1 MTAAT
6 KPAAGAPAA
15 SEAISL
21 AQYAA
26 VRAAVTEGFPLADV
40 LAVEGLTPRAFARAD
55 LAWKQRLAAEP
66 EQLAT
71 YEQELAHAEDWLD
84 RQVEPLAED
93 AAAWAGFLAAFGS
106 HPAPFELLQENGLGM
121 NDVARLRRRWARR
134 AEEDA
139 KVGELIA
146 ELRAKPGELG
156 PLRVGPPV
164 LRPSRVAAVREPA
177 KVSAGGPTA
186 TTPHGEPGL
195 GLAEY
200 AALCA
205 ELEALPTQRARVL
218 RRHGLADEEA
228 RATLDRRW
236 QAALARDAALAKDFK
251 RLHTHHARR
260 LEMLLAR
267 ARDVADVERSTA
279 PLAASSA
286 PSAPPSREPMAGSS
300 AALVTREALQGTGP
314 LLDVPRGAVVP
325 FEPSRGELAAARAEP
340 KPARTAESL
349 TGTAPLPDIPQRA
362 ALPFPQTSGSATV
375 KSPPPVGAETGPLL
389 DVPRGPA
396 LPFTGGSSA
405 PPPPSTPTA
414 QPQRPQAPWEVA
426 ETSPAHDPPQHP
438 AIPFAATTPT
448 TPVGAPT
455 ASRPVPRAPAEL
467 GETSL
472 RLEIPR
478 ELLRQTA
485 RGEAAVTGAT
495 SHSQSSRVS
504 PSPSPSSNA
513 GSSGPAPVAGPIEA
527 VLSLPEYAALCAEL
541 ALSPGAA
548 EAIFRRY
555 GLDSSERRSAVDA
568 AWKERLSKHPAE
580 YAKWQEMYRHYHA
593 HFAKRGTSG

>member
-1 MTAAT
+1 MAAPGT
-6 KPAAGAPAA
+6 KEAAEAQEA
-15 SEAISL
+15 SEGLSL

-26 VRAAVTEGFPLADV
+26 VRAALAEGFPLADV
-40 LAVEGLTPRAFARAD
+40 LAVEGLRPRAFARAD

-66 EQLAT
+66 ELLAT

-146 ELRAKPGELG
+146 ELRAKPGKLG
-156 PLRVGPPV
+156 PLRVGSRV
-164 LRPSRVAAVREPA
+164 LKPSRVAAARGPVVDA
-177 KVSAGGPTA
+177 TAGEPTA
-186 TTPHGEPGL
+186 PVPSSEPGL

-205 ELEALPTQRARVL
+205 EIEALPTQRARVL

-236 QAALARDAALAKDFK
+236 QAALARDAALAKDFE
-251 RLHTHHARR
+251 RLEAHHARR

-267 ARDVADVERSTA
+267 ARDVADVERSTV

-286 PSAPPSREPMAGSS
+286 PSAPPSREAMAGPG
-300 AALVTREALQGTGP
+300 APLVTPEALQGTGP
-314 LLDVPRGAVVP
+314 LLDVPRCAAVP
-325 FEPSRGELAAARAEP
+325 FVPAPGELATVRAEP
-340 KPARTAESL
+340 KPPRTAESL

-362 ALPFPQTSGSATV
+362 ALPFPQTSASATV
-375 KSPPPVGAETGPLL
+375 KPPPPVVAETGPLL
-389 DVPRGPA
+389 DIPRGPA
-396 LPFTGGSSA
+396 LPFAAGASG

-414 QPQRPQAPWEVA
+414 QPQRPRAPWEIA
-426 ETSPAHDPPQHP
+426 ETSPVQAPPQRP
-438 AIPFAATTPT
+438 AIPFAATTPA
-448 TPVGAPT
+448 TPAGAP
-455 ASRPVPRAPAEL
+455 ASSKPVPRAPDEL

-472 RLEIPR
+472 SLEIPR

-485 RGEAAVTGAT
+485 RGKAAVTGAT
-495 SHSQSSRVS
+495 SQSYRVS
-504 PSPSPSSNA
+504 SSPSPSSNVDS
-513 GSSGPAPVAGPIEA
+513 GGPAPVAGPIEA
-527 VLSLPEYAALCAEL
+527 VLSLPQYAALCAEL
-541 ALSPGAA
+541 ALSPDAA
-548 EAIFRRY
+548 EAIFQRY

-568 AWKERLSKHPAE
+568 AWKERLSKQSAE
-580 YAKWQEMYRHYHA
+580 YAQWQEMYRHYHA
-593 HFAKRGTSG
+593 HFAKRGTPG

>member
-1 MTAAT
+1 MAVAT
-6 KPAAGAPAA
+6 EPAAGAQEA

-21 AQYAA
+21 ARYAA
-26 VRAAVTEGFPLADV
+26 VRAAVAEGFTLADV
-40 LAVEGLTPRAFARAD
+40 LAVEGMTPRAFARAD
-55 LAWKQRLAAEP
+55 LTWKQRLAAEP
-66 EQLAT
+66 ALLAT
-71 YEQELAHAEDWLD
+71 YEQELAHAEDWLE

-93 AAAWAGFLAAFGS
+93 AAAWASFLAAFGA
-106 HPAPFELLQENGLGM
+106 HAAPFELLQEVDLGM

-139 KVGELIA
+139 KIGELIA

-164 LRPSRVAAVREPA
+164 LRPSRVVNARGPA
-177 KVSAGGPTA
+177 KVPAREQAAALRP
-186 TTPHGEPGL
+186 GEPGL

-218 RRHGLADEEA
+218 RRHHLADEEA
-228 RATLDRRW
+228 LAALHRRW
-236 QAALARDAALAKDFK
+236 REALERDAALAKDFQ
-251 RLHTHHARR
+251 RLEAHHARR

-267 ARDVADVERSTA
+267 ARDVADVERSTT

-286 PSAPPSREPMAGSS
+286 PSAPLSREAMAGPG
-300 AALVTREALQGTGP
+300 APLVAPEALQGTGP
-314 LLDVPRGAVVP
+314 LLDLPRCAAVP
-325 FEPSRGELAAARAEP
+325 FVPAPGELATVRAEP
-340 KPARTAESL
+340 KPPRAAESL

-362 ALPFPQTSGSATV
+362 ALPFAQSSGSAMV
-375 KSPPPVGAETGPLL
+375 KHPPPVVAETGPLL

-396 LPFTGGSSA
+396 LPFAAGASG

-414 QPQRPQAPWEVA
+414 QPQPPRAPWEVA
-426 ETSPAHDPPQHP
+426 ETSPVQAPPQHP
-438 AIPFAATTPT
+438 AIPFAATTPA
-448 TPVGAPT
+448 TPAGAP
-455 ASRPVPRAPAEL
+455 ASSRPVPRAPAEL

-472 RLEIPR
+472 SLEIPR

-485 RGEAAVTGAT
+485 RGKAAVTGAP
-495 SHSQSSRVS
+495 SQSSRAA
-504 PSPSPSSNA
+504 PPPSPSSNA
-513 GSSGPAPVAGPIEA
+513 GGSGPAPVAEPIETI
-527 VLSLPEYAALCAEL
+527 LSLPQYAALCAEL

-580 YAKWQEMYRHYHA
+580 YARWQEMYRHYHA
-593 HFAKRGTSG
+593 HLAKRGTPG

>member
-1 MTAAT
+1 MTEAKKAAT
-6 KPAAGAPAA
+6 AAPAA
-15 SEAISL
+15 SEAVSL

-26 VRAAVTEGFPLADV
+26 VKAAVAEGFPLADV
-40 LAVEGLTPRAFARAD
+40 LAVEGLEPHVFVRAD
-55 LAWKQRLAAEP
+55 VAWKQQLATEP
-66 EQLAT
+66 ELLAT
-71 YEQELAHAEDWLD
+71 YEKELAHAEDWLD

-93 AAAWAGFLAAFGS
+93 VAAWASFLAAFGS

-139 KVGELIA
+139 KVGAVIA
-146 ELRAKPGELG
+146 ELRAKPEELG

-164 LRPSRVAAVREPA
+164 LRPSRVANARAPA
-177 KVSAGGPTA
+177 KASAGGPTA
-186 TTPHGEPGL
+186 TTPHGEPSL

-236 QAALARDAALAKDFK
+236 QAALARDAALAKDFE
-251 RLHTHHARR
+251 RLEAHHARR

-267 ARDVADVERSTA
+267 ARDVADVERSTV

-286 PSAPPSREPMAGSS
+286 PSAPPSREAMAGPSPP
-300 AALVTREALQGTGP
+300 LVTPEALQGTGP
-314 LLDVPRGAVVP
+314 LLDVPRCAAVP
-325 FEPSRGELAAARAEP
+325 FVPAPGELATMRAEP
-340 KPARTAESL
+340 KPPRTAESL

-362 ALPFPQTSGSATV
+362 ALPFPQTSASATV
-375 KSPPPVGAETGPLL
+375 KSPPPVVAETGPLL

-396 LPFTGGSSA
+396 LPFAAGASG

-414 QPQRPQAPWEVA
+414 QPQRPRAPWGVA
-426 ETSPAHDPPQHP
+426 ETSPVQAPPQRP
-438 AIPFAATTPT
+438 AIPIAATTPA
-448 TPVGAPT
+448 TPAGAP
-455 ASRPVPRAPAEL
+455 ASSRPVPRAPAEL

-472 RLEIPR
+472 SLAIPR
-478 ELLRQTA
+478 ELLKR
-485 RGEAAVTGAT
+485 AAHGQAAGAGAT
-495 SHSQSSRVS
+495 SQISGAS
-504 PSPSPSSNA
+504 PPPSPSSNA
-513 GSSGPAPVAGPIEA
+513 GSSGPAPVAEPIETI
-527 VLSLPEYAALCAEL
+527 LSLPQYAALCAEL

-568 AWKERLSKHPAE
+568 AWKQRLSKHPAE
-580 YAKWQEMYRHYHA
+580 YAKWQEMYRYYHA
-593 HFAKRGTSG
+593 HFPKRGTPG

>member
-1 MTAAT
+1 MAVAAE
-6 KPAAGAPAA
+6 PAAGAQEA

-26 VRAAVTEGFPLADV
+26 VRAAVAEGFPLANV

-55 LAWKQRLAAEP
+55 LTWKQRLAAEP
-66 EQLAT
+66 ELLAT
-71 YEQELAHAEDWLD
+71 YEQELADAEDWLD

-93 AAAWAGFLAAFGS
+93 AAAWAGFLAAFGA

-146 ELRAKPGELG
+146 ELRAKPGKLG
-156 PLRVGPPV
+156 LLRVGPRV
-164 LRPSRVAAVREPA
+164 LKPSRVANARRPA
-177 KVSAGGPTA
+177 EALTGEPTA
-186 TTPHGEPGL
+186 PVPSSEPGL

-236 QAALARDAALAKDFK
+236 QAALARDAALAKDFE
-251 RLHTHHARR
+251 RLEAHHARR
-260 LEMLLAR
+260 LEILLAR

-286 PSAPPSREPMAGSS
+286 PSAPPSREAMAGPS
-300 AALVTREALQGTGP
+300 APLVTPEALQGTGP
-314 LLDVPRGAVVP
+314 LLDVPRWAAVP
-325 FEPSRGELAAARAEP
+325 FVPAPGELAIATAEP
-340 KPARTAESL
+340 KPPRAAESL
-349 TGTAPLPDIPQRA
+349 TGTAPLPDIPERA
-362 ALPFPQTSGSATV
+362 ALPFAQSSGSAMV
-375 KSPPPVGAETGPLL
+375 KHPPPVVAETGPLL
-389 DVPRGPA
+389 DIPRGPA
-396 LPFTGGSSA
+396 LPFAAGASG

-414 QPQRPQAPWEVA
+414 QPQRPRAPWEVA
-426 ETSPAHDPPQHP
+426 ETSPEQAPPQRP
-438 AIPFAATTPT
+438 AIPFAATTPA
-448 TPVGAPT
+448 TPAGAP
-455 ASRPVPRAPAEL
+455 ASSRPVPRAPAEL
-467 GETSL
+467 GDTSL

-485 RGEAAVTGAT
+485 RGKAAVTGAT
-495 SHSQSSRVS
+495 SQSTRVS
-504 PSPSPSSNA
+504 PSPSPSSNV
-513 GSSGPAPVAGPIEA
+513 GSSGPAPVAGPIDA
-527 VLSLPEYAALCAEL
+527 VLSLPQYAALCAEL

-580 YAKWQEMYRHYHA
+580 YATWQEMYRHYHA
-593 HFAKRGTSG
+593 HFAKRGTPG